1 MLLIKLFISD
11 TDGMFVKFAPLT
23 AGKVA
28 GNLAS
33 GIVPDA
39 NLLAARAVML
49 ESGIFVKFAPD
60 PENVVAVHTP
70 VKNKSPSSKAH
81 WRDQY
86 RWNVSHRQAYEIAKC
101 IAPFAITKQEKLL
114 EIVNHYVN

>member
-1 MLLIKLFISD
+1 
-11 TDGMFVKFAPLT
+11 MFVKFAPLT

-70 VKNKSPSSKAH
+70 VKNKSPSSLAVTPVPTFKVETVVIP
-81 WRDQY
+81 DISTQVGD
-86 RWNVSHRQAYEIAKC
+86 NV
-101 IAPFAITKQEKLL
+101 
-114 EIVNHYVN
+114 IVPTPV